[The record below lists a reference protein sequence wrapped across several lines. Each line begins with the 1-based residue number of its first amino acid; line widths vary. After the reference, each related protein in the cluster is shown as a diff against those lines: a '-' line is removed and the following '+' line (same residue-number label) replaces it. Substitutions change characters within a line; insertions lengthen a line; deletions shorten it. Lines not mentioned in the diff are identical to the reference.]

1 MNNRKQIVAGGRRN
15 PERGAALVIAI
26 AIMTILLAVALTF
39 YAISRQEVENAT
51 NVKNRVQAD
60 LLVDSALAIAMAEI
74 NRNFSLHPEAT
85 SLDHALFTKFNGS
98 WAVGKEWALW
108 KPDGVNALPL
118 QNGGIPQPLMTAM
131 PDIRFGDGVVE
142 PMFSGGRSAP
152 WLYIPR
158 FEGSGIPVA
167 YAPVLDDGTG
177 SAYTRIFDLNPNA
190 PSPRPPF
197 VTPAFYGVSE
207 TDGFNA
213 ERYPLEWI
221 NTWTDVDNDG
231 DGLRDAIWIP
241 IARELYF
248 SGGDSLDDGTPNRVR
263 DFFVDNDL
271 DGMIDEVQDDG
282 FDDDG
287 DGTVG
292 DIDEQMETAP
302 FVYDGKN
309 DGLDNDG
316 DGLID
321 GADLD
326 ESPGSANEGFF
337 LTTRLP
343 GLTIPVD
350 LNADGIV
357 PDLVPDG
364 ATGNLVPLTVTL
376 PNNIIVNIT
385 DRDGNVLPPITLTSA
400 HVDVIDNDYD
410 MLANDFH
417 VYAYAG
423 PNTNPRT
430 MPPLPPFQFT
440 GFEDTGVLDP
450 GGSGFNIIRSLEKTT
465 LNSNAPEGSAHYA
478 DWRHVGN
485 WYPGD
490 VDLFGTA
497 RLKSYE
503 DINLDWAFGGA
514 LAFFPA
520 SSSYYSE
527 SSGSVEVINYAANLT
542 NIIRI
547 THSGEPVCELAGR
560 AAITVRDEASKINMN
575 VAGAHTYEP
584 IVGRQR
590 SLGEGNTTAEL
601 ETRILPDVGIARAD
615 AMAQQLTGYPQND
628 GLLTLTYAEDVAYP
642 GYGRVDDNANI
653 LLAALD
659 GRDNDGDGLVD
670 EGLRLPPLDD
680 PLFDAYYAELGAWE
694 GLDDP
699 SELQRYR
706 PLPNLVAEDRNPY
719 NITGFVDGIDNND
732 NGIFNERGELGDLQL
747 RDTLDL
753 LDAPLIGDATYG
765 YMRHSVSAYSSDRN
779 TNFVTGDGG
788 IRAINKLDYNFATP
802 QQIAANL
809 ILTNSYEVTTERAD
823 AFGGS
828 TTAARYFA
836 SGLLQGDVHIR
847 SSLARGTGLMW
858 QSISGVPTPNVELL
872 PADGILQVMQA
883 AVDIVDN
890 RDRGH
895 GRSVLTTERQD
906 VLRQVGY
913 DDFPQSLG
921 LRERIPESEL
931 FPLEALQAH
940 LRDAMDIN
948 RTLEFR
954 DDWWTFTA
962 NVGGFNAVPEQRKIS
977 YTATGNEAI
986 RINELMVR
994 PVRRVE
1000 AEAVPNEALAVGNDP
1015 MSVFTPAALLNYDPT
1030 PYDATL
1036 GSNNVLPEF
1045 NVIRN
1050 KSFATGGGWQ
1060 FGGAGYLGEEAYLGI
1075 AIDVDDPTSIADGD
1089 DILEFAIQPSEG
1101 LPPGRYYLTLDARLD
1116 DGSNTVTSRALN
1128 DEELQVAV
1136 KYTSTAF
1143 PAPILAEAGIAPW
1156 LNIEND
1162 FLSETIPGAPDG
1174 WAFVNGTAPNPGLVP
1189 GYFLDGLPAEP
1200 FPADP
1205 IKDTQSL
1212 TGPTFAVTVPPF
1224 NSDYELHIA
1233 IRVNP
1238 DHILNRNGLGPA
1250 DDIFVAI
1257 NGLEFSQE
1265 PDHEWVELVNV
1276 SNDVVNIGGWE
1287 LEVGVPDKPSVPTDP
1302 FKSRWTVPP
1311 GTEIAPGGMVLLA
1324 FNKFD
1329 YFRNGGGVSRIFDN
1343 GMGLAD
1349 SDITVGPLLPYVSN
1363 GVSLPSVFGDASSG
1377 FAPNDDFY
1385 DESGDV
1391 FYRPDD
1397 PDKGLVDYVDRDGD
1411 GVTSYAYALD
1421 GDPTTPDTDATEVE
1435 GNLASS
1441 KEFSSLISTTNLPW
1455 DRIIQL
1461 SPRSVVTNDNPYS
1474 PAPIERTLDDID
1486 TLEDVAAFV
1495 LRGGVLPN
1503 YPERDRVDN
1512 DGDGGYVEFLAD
1524 IDGDTYRDPLYVPGV
1539 LDRDMVD
1546 NDGDD
1551 LIDERGEAKPTLAD
1565 APDPYGIPAGGNGDG
1580 VNPRLSEGVDEGALL
1595 QAGYYTNALI
1605 PLQFQNDRSAYPN
1618 DQNYRDFDGTI
1629 LAPPGDNLRFEG
1641 GVLAGAIGIDTT
1653 VMPVGLVNFVDPA
1666 VVGNEYVGS
1675 NFDPADWKAFVE
1687 RRWYPGDNVIVSLY
1701 EGPATSSA
1709 VVDRVTYREFDV
1721 INRTIDDIAPSP
1733 YTDPAY
1739 LPNPGMTSL
1748 WRPNHMGLDYY
1759 RSLERKHPAY
1769 NGDRF
1774 GTENRWQATD
1784 GNYDDWS
1791 DSLSYFE
1798 AELGSDSTAS
1808 PVLISDADRVEIR
1821 PRFTAGVLAY
1831 PLTDPDTLLHNAQIY
1846 GHAMA
1851 GSPLRMNTAARHSQN
1866 PPDLVLAR
1874 AGIATVQFPN
1884 TLNYFRTHEDGI
1896 YPTDTTN
1903 KTLQNQSWNH
1913 YKAVVANRPFQSPG
1927 DLMRVPHQVYLHDA
1941 VNTFGAAV
1949 PMLRD
1954 MTMLNTGLQADGV
1967 AGDGVS
1973 VTQDIALRS
1982 ATLGQ
1987 DYLDIGATGNLLRE
2001 AANSMALDP
2010 VRLTVGQAEF
2020 HPIRP
2025 ELAPGNAIN
2034 ADILNWVDNPNSG
2047 DPDDLWAPATWA
2059 PFFLFELPDDGAA
2072 RTYSLDFLP
2081 NYPGYID
2088 GTNINE
2094 LVPRH
2099 YLFNIDYMQINA
2111 GAYYNLLAAET
2122 RDRWTLEQR
2131 TAMYVSQNRAGVQPA
2146 EGLWIWDGA
2155 DGLENGEYVVY
2166 VGTYVPEMSRS
2177 IEVAASASAN
2187 GVAARGLS
2195 AKAEQGFA
2203 ALNSGNTTT
2212 YTLGDGTA
2220 VPMDRVTASLLR
2232 RDPTNDN
2239 PFYAQGQEF
2248 DPTYAI
2254 DVITD
2259 PTEARGR
2266 APLASTVA
2274 DPSSKPGGLIHP
2286 DDWNPTIVYKA
2297 DDDGYIFYGNNAAG
2311 GWRPQIVRVTD
2322 NFLAL
2327 RVRNVGTEAQVGAIT
2342 HVVLAPRK
2350 RTQGRLNVNTA
2361 QSRVVPKA
2369 TNSIHEYV
2377 STLMALPGVVDV
2389 ARTVVPSVTGAG
2401 PLAPAIDPLDDVAL
2415 MDLDDSSASFPLDG
2429 SWSSPISL
2437 YDAWAPAT
2445 PPERNLRTADVANP
2459 DYDLLVNN
2467 GVPLVNRHSDAT
2479 FRMNAMLM
2487 TGRREHADGRYYESV
2502 GDLVL
2507 DSSAFDYDYGL
2518 SRADVPSYATGGTAD
2533 TPVGI
2538 ENAAIYPLSNESDP
2552 SKRFDEVYER
2562 FRRLGNL
2569 VTTRSDVYE
2578 ITMTVESGYGVDR
2591 NEDGIVN
2598 YRDPDEFV
2606 TTSATKA
2613 TAVYERRTPS
2623 DQSDGG

>member
-1 MNNRKQIVAGGRRN
+1 MNNRKQRVTGGRRN

-60 LLVDSALAIAMAEI
+60 LLVDSALALAMAEI
-74 NRNFSLHPEAT
+74 NLNFSLHPEAT

-118 QNGGIPQPLMTAM
+118 QSGGIPLVDLADMPYFELTNVTGDTYREQLYSGPLSK
-131 PDIRFGDGVVE
+131 E
-142 PMFSGGRSAP
+142 
-152 WLYIPR
+152 WLYYPR
-158 FEGSGIPVA
+158 FENNRNYVYG
-167 YAPVLDDGTG
+167 APAGFGDVTSLDFYTDATGFVNFTTFRNGTAFNG
-177 SAYTRIFDLNPNA
+177 RAFDIA
-190 PSPRPPF
+190 ARYDVPPGNETPLF
-197 VTPAFYGVSE
+197 VTPAFYGVSA
-207 TDGFNA
+207 TDGFTE

-241 IARELYF
+241 IARDRYF
-248 SGGDSLDDGTPNRVR
+248 SGGDFLDDGTTNRVDD
-263 DFFVDNDL
+263 DFTDNDL
-271 DGMIDEVQDDG
+271 DGLIDEAEADG
-282 FDDDG
+282 L
-287 DGTVG
+287 
-292 DIDEQMETAP
+292 ETAS
-302 FVYDGKN
+302 FVYFGGT

-316 DGLID
+316 DGAVD
-321 GADLD
+321 ELD
-326 ESPGSANEGFF
+326 EQDYF
-337 LTTRLP
+337 LTTSLP

-364 ATGNLVPLTVTL
+364 TTGNLVPLTVTL
-376 PNNIIVNIT
+376 PTNIIVNIT

-400 HVDVIDNDYD
+400 NVDVIDNDYD

-417 VYAYAG
+417 VYAYVG
-423 PNTNPRT
+423 PNTLPGY
-430 MPPLPPFQFT
+430 PPFGLT
-440 GFEDTGVLDP
+440 GFEDTGVVYPAAIPPFNAGDP
-450 GGSGFNIIRSLEKTT
+450 IIRSLESNRA
-465 LNSNAPEGSAHYA
+465 NSGAAAGYYSGG
-478 DWRHVGN
+478 WLHVGN
-485 WYPGD
+485 WFAND
-490 VDLFGTA
+490 LDLFGTA
-497 RLKSYE
+497 FLKAYE
-503 DINLDWAFGGA
+503 DINVDTVFGGPGS
-514 LAFFPA
+514 LTMNPV
-520 SSSYYSE
+520 SSDFATSPTT
-527 SSGSVEVINYAANLT
+527 VDTFNFN
-542 NIIRI
+542 NIRPFIRI

-560 AAITVRDEASKINMN
+560 AAITVRDESSKLNMN

-584 IVGRQR
+584 LVGRQR
-590 SLGEGNTTAEL
+590 SLGDGITTAEL
-601 ETRILPDVGIARAD
+601 ETRILPDIGVVTAD
-615 AMAQQLTGYPQND
+615 DMAQKLTGYPQD
-628 GLLTLTYAEDVAYP
+628 DSLLALTYAEDVAYP
-642 GYGRVDDNANI
+642 GYGRVDDNGNI

-706 PLPNLVAEDRNPY
+706 PLPNLMAEDRNPY
-719 NITGFVDGIDNND
+719 NISGFVDGTDNDNNA
-732 NGIFNERGELGDLQL
+732 ILNERGELGDLQL
-747 RDTLDL
+747 RDTLEL
-753 LDAPLIGDATYG
+753 LEVNGIADTTYG
-765 YMRHSVSAYSSDRN
+765 YMRNSITAYSTDRN
-779 TNFVTGDGG
+779 ANFVAGNGG

-809 ILTNSYEVTTERAD
+809 LLTNSYEVTTVRDD
-823 AFGGS
+823 AFGGA
-828 TTAARYFA
+828 TNAARFFA
-836 SGLLQGDVHIR
+836 GGLLQGDVHIR
-847 SSLARGTGLMW
+847 SNIGLGNGLMW
-858 QSISGVPTPNVELL
+858 QDIGGTATPNVGLL
-872 PADGILQVMQA
+872 PADGVLQAMQA

-906 VLRQVGY
+906 VLRQSNY
-913 DDFPQSLG
+913 DDFPLSLG
-921 LRERIPESEL
+921 LRERIPETEL

-948 RTLEFR
+948 RTLEFQ
-954 DDWWTFTA
+954 DDWWTFIA
-962 NVGGFNAVPEQRKIS
+962 GVNGFNGIPEQRKIS
-977 YTATGNEAI
+977 YTVSGNEAI

-1000 AEAVPNEALAVGNDP
+1000 AEAVPPAVARDASDP
-1015 MSVFTPAALLNYDPT
+1015 MDGDPNLANYDPQAGYPELPAFEVT
-1030 PYDATL
+1030 RKQSDEFGNPSAAWALNTTTTTL
-1036 GSNNVLPEF
+1036 GNGSVLETTTVDEVIQFRIRASETLPGFPPPGLPE
-1045 NVIRN
+1045 
-1050 KSFATGGGWQ
+1050 
-1060 FGGAGYLGEEAYLGI
+1060 
-1075 AIDVDDPTSIADGD
+1075 
-1089 DILEFAIQPSEG
+1089 
-1101 LPPGRYYLTLDARLD
+1101 GRYYLTANINIEAAGATLPVLEYAIKYDTAGAGNDIISDLPGVGFATVPTTHFSNNVVGAPNGSVFLSGTDDVDPSTDDYFSDGGIFDALLPLGPDTRL
-1116 DGSNTVTSRALN
+1116 GQPGIGVSQTFT
-1128 DEELQVAV
+1128 VAV
-1136 KYTSTAF
+1136 TTTDDLYIAF
-1143 PAPILAEAGIAPW
+1143 RMTT
-1156 LNIEND
+1156 D
-1162 FLSETIPGAPDG
+1162 
-1174 WAFVNGTAPNPGLVP
+1174 PGLLQIDS
-1189 GYFLDGLPAEP
+1189 LD
-1200 FPADP
+1200 
-1205 IKDTQSL
+1205 
-1212 TGPTFAVTVPPF
+1212 
-1224 NSDYELHIA
+1224 
-1233 IRVNP
+1233 
-1238 DHILNRNGLGPA
+1238 
-1250 DDIFVAI
+1250 
-1257 NGLEFSQE
+1257 FSQE

-1276 SNDVVNIGGWE
+1276 SNDAVNIGGWE
-1287 LEVGVPDKPSVPTDP
+1287 LEVGIPDKPSVPTDP
-1302 FKSRWTVPP
+1302 FKSRWTVPY

-1329 YFRNGGGVSRIFDN
+1329 YFRDGGGASRIFDN
-1343 GMGLAD
+1343 GIALAD
-1349 SDITVGPLLPYVSN
+1349 SEIDYGPLVDFVSGKATVPTVFRDESPGFVADFFDIT
-1363 GVSLPSVFGDASSG
+1363 
-1377 FAPNDDFY
+1377 
-1385 DESGDV
+1385 GDV
-1391 FYRPDD
+1391 FFRQDD
-1397 PDKGLVDYVDRDGD
+1397 ASRGMYDYVDRDGD
-1411 GVTSYAYALD
+1411 GVSSFIYALD
-1421 GDPTTPDTDATEVE
+1421 SDPDTPDTDAVTVE
-1435 GNLASS
+1435 GNVASS

-1461 SPRSVVTNDNPYS
+1461 SPSSVVTSDNPYS
-1474 PAPIERTLDDID
+1474 SAPIPRTLDDMD
-1486 TLEDVAAFV
+1486 TVDDVAAFV

-1503 YPERDRVDN
+1503 YPEHDGVDN
-1512 DGDGGYVEFLAD
+1512 DGDGGYVEFRPDTVAD
-1524 IDGDTYRDPLYVPGV
+1524 ADAFDDPYYVPGV
-1539 LDRDMVD
+1539 LDRDMID
-1546 NDGDD
+1546 NDLDGY
-1551 LIDERGEAKPTLAD
+1551 IDERGEAKPTLAN
-1565 APDPYGIPAGGNGDG
+1565 ANDPHGVPGDLSGIPAGGIGDG
-1580 VNPRLSEGVDEGALL
+1580 VDPRQSEGVDEGRGVA
-1595 QAGYYTNALI
+1595 AGYFTDALI
-1605 PLQFQNDRSAYPN
+1605 PMQFQNNRNNYPT
-1618 DQNYRDFDGTI
+1618 DDNYRNYDGT
-1629 LAPPGDNLRFEG
+1629 PQPFPGDFLVFQDGSENSPI
-1641 GVLAGAIGIDTT
+1641 AIDTGALDLS
-1653 VMPVGLVNFVDPA
+1653 GLWSNFDTATLPA
-1666 VVGNEYVGS
+1666 GDEYVGS
-1675 NFDPADWKAFVE
+1675 NFDPIDWKAFVE

-1701 EGPATSSA
+1701 EGPASSSD

-1721 INRTIDDIAPSP
+1721 INRTIDDIVPTAFGLNPNYPSFWAP
-1733 YTDPAY
+1733 D
-1739 LPNPGMTSL
+1739 
-1748 WRPNHMGLDYY
+1748 HMALDFY

-1791 DSLSYFE
+1791 DSLSFFE
-1798 AELGSDSTAS
+1798 AELESDVIGAPVVLSAAS
-1808 PVLISDADRVEIR
+1808 RVDLR
-1821 PRFTAGVLAY
+1821 LRLNTPRQQRLF
-1831 PLTDPDTLLHNAQIY
+1831 
-1846 GHAMA
+1846 GHAMF
-1851 GSPLRMNTAARHSQN
+1851 GSPLRMNTAARMSQN
-1866 PPDLVLAR
+1866 PSDIDPYSAPTPGLV
-1874 AGIATVQFPN
+1874 GVQFPN
-1884 TLNYFRTHEDGI
+1884 ALNYFRTHEDGV
-1896 YPTDTTN
+1896 YPADTTN

-1913 YKAVVANRPFQSPG
+1913 YKALVANAPFQSPG
-1927 DLMRVPHQVYLHDA
+1927 DLMRVPHQMYLHDA
-1941 VNTFGAAV
+1941 VNTAAV
-1949 PMLRD
+1949 GDPFLRD
-1954 MTMLNTGLQADGV
+1954 MTMLNMGLQADGGT
-1967 AGDGVS
+1967 ADGLS
-1973 VTQDIALRS
+1973 AIQDIALRS

-1987 DYLDIGATGNLLRE
+1987 DYMDIGGTGNLLRE
-2001 AANSMALDP
+2001 AVNSMALDP

-2034 ADILNWVDNPNSG
+2034 GDILNWVDNPNSG

-2059 PFFLFELPDDGAA
+2059 PFFLFELPDDGVA
-2072 RTYSLDFLP
+2072 RSSLDFLP

-2099 YLFNIDYMQINA
+2099 YLFNIDYMQTNA
-2111 GAYYNLLAAET
+2111 GAYYNLAATEA

-2166 VGTYVPEMSRS
+2166 VGTFVPEMSRR
-2177 IEVAASASAN
+2177 IEEAASASAN
-2187 GVAARGLS
+2187 GVAAWNLS
-2195 AKAEQGFA
+2195 AKNEANL
-2203 ALNSGNTTT
+2203 LNWDDLDDNNNTT
-2212 YTLGDGTA
+2212 YTLADGTG
-2220 VPMDRVTASLLR
+2220 VKMYPVTASLLR

-2274 DPSSKPGGLIHP
+2274 DPSVKPGGLIHP

-2350 RTQGRLNVNTA
+2350 RTAGRLNVNTA
-2361 QSRVVPKA
+2361 ESRVVPKA
-2369 TNSIHEYV
+2369 DNSIHEYV

-2389 ARTVVPSVTGAG
+2389 ARTVVPSVAGAG
-2401 PLAPAIDPLDDVAL
+2401 PLAGSISPADPVDL
-2415 MDLDDSSASFPLDG
+2415 MDLDDSSGSFPADG
-2429 SWSSPISL
+2429 SWSPPLAL
-2437 YDAWAPAT
+2437 YNAWTPAT
-2445 PPERNLRTADVANP
+2445 PPERNLRTADVFNP
-2459 DYDLLVNN
+2459 DYDLLVND
-2467 GVPLVNRHSDAT
+2467 GVPLVDRHSDAT

-2507 DSSAFDYDYGL
+2507 DTSAFDFNYGA
-2518 SRADVPSYATGGTAD
+2518 SRSDLPSYASGGTAD
-2533 TPVGI
+2533 TPAGI

-2552 SKRFDEVYER
+2552 SKRFDETYER

-2578 ITMTVESGYGVDR
+2578 IIMTVESGYGIDR

-2613 TAVYERRTPS
+2613 TAIYERRTPS
-2623 DQSDGG
+2623 DESDGGE